1 MEIGKATF
9 FENRLKMEPKDL
21 SPSATYKSPNK
32 ILKATTKS
40 VGEGASTAEKAAIIK
55 PRGPYGKRDIGSL
68 GENCHEARYRPET
81 QRGYFAEKQRK
92 DTQGSSPSLRKRAK
106 GGASASWAGYLEWKE
121 QMKLSKQEIPVVG
134 EFIESGALDEG
145 MARVRRFA
153 IQYIFVEEFGSPAK
167 SNWGDFCETAGVPT
181 IISRRLKIPHGSTGS
196 GL

>member
-1 MEIGKATF
+1 MCFLGYEQRKDTVPCAAEFQYFGKNHGAPLSFAIQGGMEIGKATF

-81 QRGYFAEKQRK
+81 QMDPLIK
-92 DTQGSSPSLRKRAK
+92 LRLRF
-106 GGASASWAGYLEWKE
+106 LFC
-121 QMKLSKQEIPVVG
+121 SKVATP
-134 EFIESGALDEG
+134 
-145 MARVRRFA
+145 
-153 IQYIFVEEFGSPAK
+153 
-167 SNWGDFCETAGVPT
+167 
-181 IISRRLKIPHGSTGS
+181 
-196 GL
+196 